1 MHRLGLSTI
10 LALSLLAIGSPALAD
25 DVPNDANW
33 HIHDLPLG
41 STPTGAHGH
50 HKSVVFFPQLFAQ
63 EGLVYGVNVDYVIC
77 PNATDKGLLA
87 PGGQGVAAAGVC
99 MNDDYVVHL
108 RKGTEAPAGWDTVA
122 GTQFH
127 YKLTPRGG

>member
-1 MHRLGLSTI
+1 M
-10 LALSLLAIGSPALAD
+10 
-25 DVPNDANW
+25 
-33 HIHDLPLG
+33 
-41 STPTGAHGH
+41 
-50 HKSVVFFPQLFAQ
+50 
-63 EGLVYGVNVDYVIC
+63 YGVNVDYVIC